1 MNAIKRFCIN
11 FLPREHYTKNMTALQ
26 LEQECQYFTLTSIYR
41 TGCFLTGHKKFV
53 KAHFDPAS
61 LHLIQYINN
70 TMTTLQIIIVVSYPL
85 HEEPN
90 RIFQSTIS

>member
-1 MNAIKRFCIN
+1 
-11 FLPREHYTKNMTALQ
+11 MTELQ
-26 LEQECQYFTLTSIYR
+26 LKQECQYLTLIAIYR
-41 TGCFLTGHKKFV
+41 TGYFSIGHKKFI

-70 TMTTLQIIIVVSYPL
+70 IMTTLQIVTSHQL
-85 HEEPN
+85 HEEPT

>member
-1 MNAIKRFCIN
+1 
-11 FLPREHYTKNMTALQ
+11 MTALQ
-26 LEQECQYFTLTSIYR
+26 VEQECQCKIFTLTSIYR

-53 KAHFDPAS
+53 KAHVDPAS

-70 TMTTLQIIIVVSYPL
+70 IMTTLQIIIVVSYPL

>member
-1 MNAIKRFCIN
+1 
-11 FLPREHYTKNMTALQ
+11 MTELQ
-26 LEQECQYFTLTSIYR
+26 LKQECQYLTLISIYR
-41 TGCFLTGHKKFV
+41 TGCFSIGHKKYI

-70 TMTTLQIIIVVSYPL
+70 IMTTLQIVVSYPL

>member
-1 MNAIKRFCIN
+1 
-11 FLPREHYTKNMTALQ
+11 MTELQ
-26 LEQECQYFTLTSIYR
+26 LKQECQYLTLILIYR
-41 TGCFLTGHKKFV
+41 TGCFSIGHKKFI

-70 TMTTLQIIIVVSYPL
+70 IMTTLQIIIVVSYPL

-90 RIFQSTIS
+90 RIFQSTVS